1 MLVNKR
7 PPITLN
13 LKVKPSN
20 TSDIP
25 KYIGFLEYLNIPL
38 TTREDAFSIDIGL
51 TVVFCFL
58 NESTADTKINIP
70 IMNEI
75 TLNELST
82 KELNSGKYGLDKY
95 IHIPK
100 NKVTIGG
107 GILLFIFILFSL
119 IGIHHVKC

>member
-25 KYIGFLEYLNIPL
+25 KYIGFLEYLNIPF

-58 NESTADTKINIP
+58 NESTADAKTNIP
-70 IMNEI
+70 IKNEI

-82 KELNSGKYGLDKY
+82 EELNSGK
-95 IHIPK
+95 
-100 NKVTIGG
+100 
-107 GILLFIFILFSL
+107 
-119 IGIHHVKC
+119 